1 VANLLSKPRIWIS
14 SRTPPKGSV
23 VTVKAMIT
31 HPMET
36 GMRKNAQSEV
46 IPRNI
51 VERFECSLAG
61 EPLLLWQLDTA
72 ISQNPYL
79 EFKFVAQ
86 ESGELKM
93 LWVADDGARVEAI
106 EKIAVS

>member
-1 VANLLSKPRIWIS
+1 MANPISKPRIWIS
-14 SRTPPKGSV
+14 NRTPPKGSV
-23 VTVKAMIT
+23 VTVKVMVT

-36 GMRKNAQSEV
+36 GMRKNARSEV

-51 VERFECSLAG
+51 VERFECTLAD
-61 EPLLLWQLDTA
+61 EPLLSWRLDTA

-86 ESGELKM
+86 RSGDLKM
-93 LWVADDGARVEAI
+93 LWVADDGARIETI

>member
-1 VANLLSKPRIWIS
+1 MANPLPKPRIWIS
-14 SRTPPKGSV
+14 NRTPPNGSV

-51 VERFECSLAG
+51 VEHFECALAG
-61 EPLLLWQLDTA
+61 EPLLSWQLDTA

-86 ESGELKM
+86 KSGDLKM
-93 LWVADDGARVEAI
+93 LWVADDGARIEVV